1 MNFTQT
7 YILSIHKAFSYD
19 HLPVYLRP
27 LNFSMKA
34 KLSFIA
40 LFTFALFQSNAQ
52 EVQVVRLMQYNLL
65 NYRSFN
71 SFCTSSSNPPSV
83 KEDALKTIIEEYE
96 PDILACNEI
105 GAFSGNS
112 DSILSCLNVNGVTHY
127 ERAQYTTTIGSS
139 ITNMLF
145 YNSEVFTLERQ
156 GQVRNDVNGIRLIRL
171 IDLYQLYF
179 NDPNL
184 SLGADTNRLYV
195 FVAHLKAGS
204 STSDENQREDA
215 AEALMKYIADEQIT
229 GNILLMGDLNVKGA
243 SEPAFQ
249 QLISSGLTQ
258 ERFFDPI
265 SEVGEWNNNFQYRF
279 THTQST
285 RTSSTNGGCFS
296 GGGMDDRFDFILA
309 SFDIMTNSSG
319 MRYVNTSYK
328 AIGNDGN
335 RFNESVNTPQN
346 NSEPPAVIDALYD
359 LSDHLPVTMAIAI
372 EEGEPNALRGPSAD
386 DFHFLVRTKSH
397 EAYVLLNEQGA
408 NEILRLYDLTGKCL
422 HQQYLNRVSDW
433 QRVDYQNIKPGIYI
447 VEVQRDSGQRAAQ
460 KVVLF

>member
-1 MNFTQT
+1 
-7 YILSIHKAFSYD
+7 
-19 HLPVYLRP
+19 
-27 LNFSMKA
+27 
-34 KLSFIA
+34 
-40 LFTFALFQSNAQ
+40 
-52 EVQVVRLMQYNLL
+52 
-65 NYRSFN
+65 
-71 SFCTSSSNPPSV
+71 
-83 KEDALKTIIEEYE
+83 
-96 PDILACNEI
+96 
-105 GAFSGNS
+105 
-112 DSILSCLNVNGVTHY
+112 
-127 ERAQYTTTIGSS
+127 
-139 ITNMLF
+139 
-145 YNSEVFTLERQ
+145 
-156 GQVRNDVNGIRLIRL
+156 
-171 IDLYQLYF
+171 
-179 NDPNL
+179 
-184 SLGADTNRLYV
+184 
-195 FVAHLKAGS
+195 
-204 STSDENQREDA
+204 
-215 AEALMKYIADEQIT
+215 
-229 GNILLMGDLNVKGA
+229 VKGA